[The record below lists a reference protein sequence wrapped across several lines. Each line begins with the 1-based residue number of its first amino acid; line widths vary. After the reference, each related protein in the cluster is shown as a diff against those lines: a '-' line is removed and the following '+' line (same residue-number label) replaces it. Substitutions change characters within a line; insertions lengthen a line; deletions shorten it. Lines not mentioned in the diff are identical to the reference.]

1 MAHVDPNSPA
11 SSVYGEAL
19 RFTILFQQ
27 IPVGFLFALDSHGG
41 LARVFCCAA
50 AGFWIGVGWFFVR
63 RGERPFRTDML
74 FIRWG
79 FFPLLFA
86 SMVLAVVWSRWWTA

>member
-1 MAHVDPNSPA
+1 MLHAEPISPA
-11 SSVYGEAL
+11 AAYGEAL

-41 LARVFCCAA
+41 LALIFGCAA
-50 AGFWIGVGWFFVR
+50 AGFWIGVGWLLAR
-63 RGERPFRTDML
+63 RASRPSRTDML

-79 FFPLLFA
+79 FFPLLVA
-86 SMVLAVVWSRWWTA
+86 PVVLAVVWSRWWAP